1 MKDKDYIETTIVL
14 YGDFDIQDNSQ
25 WKEWLQS
32 MNEYMEKLCC
42 PPTHFAAHNEK
53 VFTSLQII
61 PIQKYRKKL
70 EKSFLEDN
78 SINYMELMQ
87 LPEEFELAMYDYVAR
102 GCRIKDK
109 IMDEANIHLSLP
121 NDLFLKINQDEFI
134 EEQKK
139 YITFRHGEIF
149 TLSNDEQPFFY
160 VTGLKDKEDFETLSV
175 IKRF

>member
-32 MNEYMEKLCC
+32 MNGYMEKLCC
-42 PPTHFAAHNEK
+42 PPTHFAAHNE
-53 VFTSLQII
+53 
-61 PIQKYRKKL
+61 
-70 EKSFLEDN
+70 
-78 SINYMELMQ
+78 

>member
-32 MNEYMEKLCC
+32 MNGYMEKLCC

-87 LPEEFELAMYDYVAR
+87 LPEEFELAM
-102 GCRIKDK
+102 
-109 IMDEANIHLSLP
+109 
-121 NDLFLKINQDEFI
+121 
-134 EEQKK
+134 
-139 YITFRHGEIF
+139 
-149 TLSNDEQPFFY
+149 
-160 VTGLKDKEDFETLSV
+160 
-175 IKRF
+175 

>member
-1 MKDKDYIETTIVL
+1 MKDKDYLETTIVL

-32 MNEYMEKLCC
+32 MNGYMEKLCC

-139 YITFRHGEIF
+139 
-149 TLSNDEQPFFY
+149 
-160 VTGLKDKEDFETLSV
+160 
-175 IKRF
+175 

>member
-1 MKDKDYIETTIVL
+1 MEYKDYIETTIVL

-25 WKEWLQS
+25 WEEWLRS
-32 MNEYMEKLCC
+32 MNGYMEKLCC
-42 PPTHFAAHNEK
+42 PPTHFAVHSEN

-61 PIQKYRKKL
+61 PIREYHKKTD
-70 EKSFLEDN
+70 KAFLDD
-78 SINYMELMQ
+78 
-87 LPEEFELAMYDYVAR
+87 AMYDYVAR
-102 GCRIKDK
+102 GCRIKDR

-121 NDLFLKINQDEFI
+121 NDLFLKIDQDEFI

-160 VTGLKDKEDFETLSV
+160 VTGLKDEEDFETLSV